1 MSVEGIYL
9 AGIGGQGIVTLA
21 KLIAANLEQR
31 GFKTSLLHATGMAQR
46 GGRVTSEIRFSDDSK
61 ANFAPR
67 ISGNEADI
75 LISMENGEG
84 ISSLRFLKDN
94 GLAILLDY
102 SLVPAEII
110 LKKGEYPGLTEAVGF
125 FSGRTERIVRVEK
138 AANPQ
143 NIFILGLFSEIKGYA
158 QMDETMKRNL
168 KKNLDENLNT
178 FYLGCEYGKSCP
190 PVA

>member
-125 FSGRTERIVRVEK
+125 FLAGLSESSGWKKLPIRRIS
-138 AANPQ
+138 
-143 NIFILGLFSEIKGYA
+143 LFSVYS
-158 QMDETMKRNL
+158 L
-168 KKNLDENLNT
+168 KLRAMRKWMR
-178 FYLGCEYGKSCP
+178 P
-190 PVA
+190 